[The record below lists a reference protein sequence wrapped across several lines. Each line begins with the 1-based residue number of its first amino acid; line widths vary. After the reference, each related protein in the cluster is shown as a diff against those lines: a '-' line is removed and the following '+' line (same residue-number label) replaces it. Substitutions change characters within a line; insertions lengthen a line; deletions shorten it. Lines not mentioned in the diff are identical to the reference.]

1 MSHLILALVAT
12 GFVLAAQ
19 TPSLAPAPAVAEVAI
34 HPEVGAPTQQN
45 FQGSVPVAR
54 SAGSLP
60 LSLQDAI
67 DRGLKN
73 NLGILLLDSGTKMA
87 QAQRRR
93 ALAAVLPNIGVSIS
107 ENADQL
113 DLSIYGFR
121 FPGVPRLVG
130 PYEYVDARAFM
141 AQSLFDW
148 TAIKNH
154 QSAVQEEKAV
164 GLSLQDGRDLVVQA
178 VASAYLQI
186 VADGARIETTRVQ
199 VSTAEALYQRAR
211 EQHAAGTSPAIDELR
226 AQVQLKTRQLD
237 LLAHVNRRNK
247 RKLALGRIIGLAPEQ
262 EFEPLDREPYAPL
275 SKLTIESALEQAYKT
290 RADYQ
295 SLAMQVHA
303 AETAR
308 MAAEG
313 ERLPT
318 LRVAGSYGAVGPNP
332 GNSHG
337 TFTAAASL
345 TFNVF
350 DGGRSHAD
358 IDQIN
363 AVIKSR
369 RDQLADLRGSID
381 VQIRTAFLDLQTAAE
396 QVTVAREN
404 LNLAQETLD
413 QARTRFV
420 AGVADNVEVVQ
431 AQDTLAGANTSAIS
445 AVLVHNLAKVS
456 LARAIG
462 ASEITLKQYLN
473 YK

>member
-1 MSHLILALVAT
+1 MSHLTLALFAT

-19 TPSLAPAPAVAEVAI
+19 TPSLAPAPIITEIVI
-34 HPEVGAPTQQN
+34 HSEGVAPTQQN
-45 FQGSVPVAR
+45 FQGSVPAAR
-54 SAGSLP
+54 SAGSLK

-67 DRGLKN
+67 ARGLKN

-87 QAQRRR
+87 QSQRIR
-93 ALAAVLPNIGVSIS
+93 ALTALLPNVAVSIS

-121 FPGVPRLVG
+121 FPGVPRVVG
-130 PYEYVDARAFM
+130 PYEYIDARALVT
-141 AQSLFDW
+141 QSLFDW

-154 QSAVQEEKAV
+154 QSAIQEEKAA

-186 VADGARIETTRVQ
+186 VADSARIETTRAQ

-211 EQHAAGTSPAIDELR
+211 EQHSAGTSPAIDELR
-226 AQVQLKTRQLD
+226 AHVQLKTRQLD
-237 LLAHVNRRNK
+237 LLTQINRRNK
-247 RKLALGRIIGLAPEQ
+247 DKLALGRMIGLAPEQ
-262 EFEPLDREPYAPL
+262 EFEATDPEPYAPL
-275 SKLTIESALEQAYKT
+275 SGLTIESALDQAYKART
-290 RADYQ
+290 DYQ
-295 SLAMQVHA
+295 SVAMQVHA

-318 LRVAGSYGAVGPNP
+318 VKVAGSYGAVGQNP
-332 GNSHG
+332 GNAHG
-337 TFTAAASL
+337 TFSAAASL
-345 TFNVF
+345 TVNVF
-350 DGGRSHAD
+350 DGGRSRAD
-358 IDQIN
+358 IERTD

-369 RDQLADLRGSID
+369 KDQLADLRGLID

-396 QVTVAREN
+396 QVTVAGEN
-404 LNLAQETLD
+404 LNLAEETLV

-420 AGVADNVEVVQ
+420 AGVADNIEVVQ
-431 AQDTLAGANTSAIS
+431 AQDALAGANASAIS

-462 ASEITLKQYLN
+462 TSEVTLKQYLEH
-473 YK
+473 K